1 MSAVS
6 EALIKTIRELQE
18 LPSLQCFSL
27 GGGTNLALR
36 YNHRQSIDI
45 DFFCPDIIG
54 KKGYECIVKEIKD
67 QYGAKIFGC
76 DYPCEED
83 DQFIFLRF
91 FVQKEEAAIKVEVL
105 QNFKILDEPE
115 IIDGVRLLSEKDI
128 GLFKLM
134 SASNR
139 ASNKDVYDL
148 DYLTENIPLADL
160 IEFLKQKEQR
170 FNEKTHLTIFDLDGE
185 KSPVNSPESLLLFD
199 TYSKPKA
206 GRPSHSNDRIDIM
219 PNNKS
224 WPLAR
229 SSWRKKV
236 RRLYQAMGLEFP
248 SAQGLD
254 ME

>member
-1 MSAVS
+1 MSSIS
-6 EALIKTIRELQE
+6 EALIKTIRKLQE

-45 DFFCPDIIG
+45 DLFCPDIIG
-54 KKGYECIVKEIKD
+54 KEGYEYIVKEIKD
-67 QYGAKIFGC
+67 LYGEKLFGC

-83 DQFIFLRF
+83 DQFMFLRF
-91 FVQKEEAAIKVEVL
+91 FVQKEETAIKVEVL
-105 QNFKILDEPE
+105 QNFKTLEEPE

-139 ASNKDVYDL
+139 ASNKDIYDL
-148 DYLTENIPLADL
+148 DYLTENIPLEDL
-160 IEFLKQKEQR
+160 INSLKEKQER
-170 FNEKTHLTIFDLDGE
+170 FKEKTDLTIFDLDGE
-185 KSPVNSPESLLLFD
+185 ESPVNSPDLLLKFD
-199 TYSKPKA
+199 IYSKPKA
-206 GRPSHSNDRIDIM
+206 GRPLHSNDRIDIM

-224 WPLAR
+224 WLSAR

-236 RRLYQAMGLEFP
+236 RSLYENMGLEFP
-248 SAQGLD
+248 SAQGFD
-254 ME
+254 IE